1 MSFIMIAAGP
11 TSCSRVRTLSVRSLL
26 FASGLAGLGLMAAG
40 VGLGQWLAAPT
51 LLATPIHAAAHE
63 APRAPSTFAVEQLG
77 ALSGRLFKLE
87 SQAGQLIERI
97 GAMQGGA
104 PNDKPAARGA
114 KRAGSGGPMLPPR
127 AEQPALDNVGAVES
141 RLAELEQ
148 QLALAADAAAL
159 QNLALMRLPTR
170 LPVDAD
176 VVSSF
181 GNRED
186 PFTGRH
192 AFHAGLDFAAEK
204 GTAIH
209 AAAGGTV
216 AVAGFRSDFGWVVEI
231 DHGNGLSTRYAHAS
245 KLLVK
250 AGTVVMPGDTI
261 AAVGST
267 GRSTGAHLHFEVLRN
282 GEATDPRRYLAG
294 L

>member
-26 FASGLAGLGLMAAG
+26 FASGLAGLGLVAAG
-40 VGLGQWLAAPT
+40 
-51 LLATPIHAAAHE
+51 
-63 APRAPSTFAVEQLG
+63 
-77 ALSGRLFKLE
+77 
-87 SQAGQLIERI
+87 
-97 GAMQGGA
+97 GG
-104 PNDKPAARGA
+104 
-114 KRAGSGGPMLPPR
+114 
-127 AEQPALDNVGAVES
+127 
-141 RLAELEQ
+141 LEQ

-216 AVAGFRSDFGWVVEI
+216 AVAGFRSDFGWV
-231 DHGNGLSTRYAHAS
+231 
-245 KLLVK
+245 
-250 AGTVVMPGDTI
+250 
-261 AAVGST
+261 
-267 GRSTGAHLHFEVLRN
+267 
-282 GEATDPRRYLAG
+282 
-294 L
+294 